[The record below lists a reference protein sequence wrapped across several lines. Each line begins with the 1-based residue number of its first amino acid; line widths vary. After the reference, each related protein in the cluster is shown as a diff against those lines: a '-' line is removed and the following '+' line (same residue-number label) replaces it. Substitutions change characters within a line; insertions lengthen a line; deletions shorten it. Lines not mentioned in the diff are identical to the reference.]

1 MPCNIGII
9 DIDDDGYDSDYGNY
23 GVMVAI
29 QPAFFG
35 RHGHL
40 CLISL
45 LGEEAKQDRK
55 VWCKWHGESETRT
68 ACFQSV
74 FSSFAPQTKH

>member
-55 VWCKWHGESETRT
+55 V
-68 ACFQSV
+68 
-74 FSSFAPQTKH
+74 